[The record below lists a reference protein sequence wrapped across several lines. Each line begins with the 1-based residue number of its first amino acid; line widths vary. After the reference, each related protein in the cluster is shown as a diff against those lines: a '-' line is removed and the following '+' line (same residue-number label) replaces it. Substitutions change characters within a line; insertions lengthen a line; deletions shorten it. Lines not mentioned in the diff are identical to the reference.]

1 MEPDQLLAEGVTPDG
16 DPITLTLEEGYYV
29 IRVWHEPLM
38 SSEAHGSEQLM
49 AELAC
54 RPLAF
59 REGVR
64 VLIGGLGLGFTLR
77 AALDELG
84 GEAEVVVAELLP
96 VLVEWHRGPLGP
108 LADHALDDP
117 RVRLELG
124 DVVAYLRE
132 GAETFDAILLDIDNG
147 PEAFTVRGN
156 ESLYG
161 DRGIRSLKR
170 ALRPGGVLV
179 VWSAFESES
188 FVARLERAG
197 LSTEVFPAR
206 AHGGMGKDA
215 EHRLIVA
222 RERAEGPRGRAA
234 RG

>member
-1 MEPDQLLAEGVTPDG
+1 MEPDQLLAEGETPDS
-16 DPITLTLEEGYYV
+16 DPVTLTLEEGHYV
-29 IRVWHEPLM
+29 VRVRHAALM
-38 SSEAHGSEQLM
+38 SSGARGSEQWM
-49 AELAC
+49 AAIAC

-59 REGVR
+59 RDDVR
-64 VLIGGLGLGFTLR
+64 ILIGGLGLGFTLR

-84 GEAEVVVAELLP
+84 DEAEVVVVELLP
-96 VLVEWHRGPLGP
+96 MLVEWHRGPLGP
-108 LADHALDDP
+108 ISDHALDDP
-117 RVRLELG
+117 RVRLEIG
-124 DVVAYLRE
+124 DVVAHFRE
-132 GAETFDAILLDIDNG
+132 GYATYDAILLDIDNG

-179 VWSAFESES
+179 VWSAFESPD

-197 LSTEVFPAR
+197 FSTEVVPAH
-206 AHGGMGKDA
+206 ALGGLGKGA

-222 RERAEGPRGRAA
+222 REAAGRS
-234 RG
+234 RSRR